1 MSLRSFLLKRFA
13 YTIVLVF
20 FVIVLN
26 WIIFEAMPGLQ
37 GNFYQVLGN
46 PNRGLNAQEY
56 NKLVQDFGL
65 NQPPLVRFVD
75 YVKAMLTFNFGFSY
89 NSGLPVAF
97 EMINTGRLW
106 NTVELIGTS
115 TIFSIVLGI
124 LLGVVAARK
133 RGSAF
138 DSVSV
143 SSSLVAF
150 SLPTFWL
157 GFIFIIVFAEG
168 LGWFPAGLIQPNS
181 WAIGGQMPTNILV
194 VAFVRL
200 QHLFLPALVLTLI
213 SYGGFLLLT
222 RATMLEALTEDY
234 ITTARAKGLPE
245 RRVLLHHA
253 FKNASLPIITASAL
267 SFGGLLGGAI
277 ITETVFNWAGLG
289 KWLYD
294 AIQFKDYPVMQG
306 MFFILALSVI
316 IANFVSDIVYGM
328 VEPRIKYE

>member
-37 GNFYQVLGN
+37 GTFYTVLGN
-46 PNRGLNAQEY
+46 PNRGLNAVEY
-56 NKLVQDFGL
+56 NKLVSDYGL

-75 YVKAMLTFNFGFSY
+75 YVKAMLTFNFGYSY
-89 NSGLPVAF
+89 NSGQPVAF

-106 NTVELIGTS
+106 NTIELIGAS
-115 TIFSIVLGI
+115 TVISIVLGI
-124 LLGVVAARK
+124 LLGIVAARK

-138 DSVSV
+138 DSISV

-168 LGWFPAGLIQPNS
+168 LHWFPAGLIQPNS

-194 VAFVRL
+194 VALVRL

-222 RATMLEALTEDY
+222 RATMLETLTEDY

-245 RRVLLHHA
+245 RKVLLHHA

-316 IANFVSDIVYGM
+316 IANFFSDIVYGM
-328 VEPRIKYE
+328 VDPRIKYD

>member
-37 GNFYQVLGN
+37 GTFYTVLGN
-46 PNRGLNAQEY
+46 PNRGLNTVEY
-56 NKLVQDFGL
+56 NKLVQDYGL

-75 YVKAMLTFNFGFSY
+75 YVKAMLTFNFGYSY
-89 NSGLPVAF
+89 NSGQPVAF

-106 NTVELIGTS
+106 NTIELIGTS
-115 TIFSIVLGI
+115 TILSIVIGI
-124 LLGVVAARK
+124 LLGIVAARK

-157 GFIFIIVFAEG
+157 GFIFIIIFAEG

-194 VAFVRL
+194 VALVRL

-213 SYGGFLLLT
+213 TYGGFLLLT

-316 IANFVSDIVYGM
+316 IANFLSDIIYGM
-328 VEPRIKYE
+328 VDPRIKYE